1 MVCGEKLTHN
11 GCQTKEYMENQEPVE
26 SAEGPPSRGTKQ
38 PPRRSPSKHASQTK
52 LMKQNKDPHDSSE
65 LRYQLHN
72 QALDLLEAGNL
83 AQAMAI
89 LRHLLRLDPKDPHV
103 DHIKGF
109 LLSESG
115 LQDQAIPLL
124 RRAAR
129 LLPTRTVPQVT
140 LGIALMRQGAL
151 AEAETTLEKALA
163 IDPGCFFSLTNL
175 AACLL
180 AREKSPERAERLLR
194 KADLLMPNDQC
205 VWTNLGR
212 ARSLQGKH
220 AKADAAL
227 RHAVDIDPDA
237 GVVALITD
245 FYPHLGNGEPPT
257 PPDDPSLNH

>member
-1 MVCGEKLTHN
+1 
-11 GCQTKEYMENQEPVE
+11 
-26 SAEGPPSRGTKQ
+26 
-38 PPRRSPSKHASQTK
+38 
-52 LMKQNKDPHDSSE
+52 MKKNKTNNDSSE
-65 LRYQLHN
+65 WRYQLHN

-83 AQAMAI
+83 AQAMEI

-129 LLPTRTVPQVT
+129 LLPGKSMPWVT
-140 LGIALMRQGAL
+140 LGIALTRKGDL
-151 AEAETTLEKALA
+151 TEAETILEKALA
-163 IDPGCFFSLTNL
+163 IDPNCFVSLTNL

-194 KADLLMPNDQC
+194 QADPLMPNDQC

-212 ARSLQGKH
+212 ALSLQSKH
-220 AKADAAL
+220 AEADEAL
-227 RHAVDIDPDA
+227 RYAIEIDPDA
-237 GVVALITD
+237 EVVELITD
-245 FYPHLGNGEPPT
+245 FCPPLGNAESPT
-257 PPDDPSLNH
+257 QPDDPSMNH